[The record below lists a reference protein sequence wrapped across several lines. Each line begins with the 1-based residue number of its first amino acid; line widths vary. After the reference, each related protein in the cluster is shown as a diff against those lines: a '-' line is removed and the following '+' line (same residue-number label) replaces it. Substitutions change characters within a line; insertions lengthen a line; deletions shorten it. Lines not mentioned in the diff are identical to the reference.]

1 MCITPPTLLSF
12 HPPERSL
19 ARLRPREQIAPTASP
34 ALVAPTTYEAYEVT
48 VPTKRDPDATHAS
61 KLLRLFS
68 KLFFNDR
75 RYSLTE
81 LAAILECSKQTVLRL
96 VDDIETSLGANIEVS
111 VDGQR
116 KYFRMPRQ
124 KHLPAVQ
131 LLSADELHALH
142 MCHAFAQTLLGRES
156 FEEATKGL
164 EKSSVLLPV
173 EQSSSDGH
181 FASLQSGHIDY
192 TPHQAT
198 LRTLIEAMEQQRVCE
213 IRYRGLLA
221 PRAKVHRVKPLKIF
235 SYRDTV
241 YLHTRRARQP
251 HEKWQEPAYHPLL
264 AVHRIE
270 QVTLTDQLFRLPKG
284 YDFDRDV
291 QAGFG
296 VWQNEPFAV
305 SVAFTGWAAEYV
317 AERRWSTDQR
327 IEVDAAGTVVVRLTA
342 RGRPEVMSWVM
353 SFGAHA
359 RLLAPA
365 DLAREVRATLDG
377 AARAYADAF

>member
-1 MCITPPTLLSF
+1 M
-12 HPPERSL
+12 
-19 ARLRPREQIAPTASP
+19 
-34 ALVAPTTYEAYEVT
+34 
-48 VPTKRDPDATHAS
+48 PTKRDPDATHAN

-81 LAAILECSKQTVLRL
+81 LANLLECSKQTVLRL
-96 VDDIETSLGANIEVS
+96 VDDIETSLGASIEVTS
-111 VDGQR
+111 DGQR

-131 LLSADELHALH
+131 LLSSDELHALH

-173 EQSSSDGH
+173 EHAPREGH

-213 IRYRGLLA
+213 IRYRRLLA
-221 PRAKVHRVKPLKIF
+221 PGAKVHRIKPLKIF

-241 YLHTRRARQP
+241 YLHTRRAKEP
-251 HEKWQEPAYHPLL
+251 NEPWKEPAYHPLL

-270 QVTLTDQLFRLPKG
+270 KVALTDQLFRLPKG

-317 AERRWSTDQR
+317 AERRWSTDQQ
-327 IEVDAAGTVVVRLTA
+327 IELHDDGSVVVHLTA
-342 RGRPEVMSWVM
+342 RGEPEVVSWVL
-353 SFGAHA
+353 SFGANA
-359 RLLAPA
+359 QLLTP
-365 DLAREVRATLDG
+365 LKLVREVK
-377 AARAYADAF
+377 AALRQSAAQYQEPRVKAKRVSR